1 MLWTRSHLWAPPDQG
16 TAVPSS
22 AISTS
27 PPAAGRSS
35 WPTATMLASARRI
48 KCSIVRV
55 LWIQQV
61 CISNKPP
68 QTPVWPA
75 LERRRALAVSR
86 APPGPPCGECF
97 LISLHTTDL
106 KFQALV
112 ETFFPPRQQ
121 LRVPSSSKLVS
132 GLKWGFRNR
141 GVGEIHPL
149 PSYKLICT
157 KEKSS
162 LTNADSQK
170 A

>member
-1 MLWTRSHLWAPPDQG
+1 MRGTPSAGPRAARVLCEWSWRLRSCSSPLILKRISRCALDTLTSLG
-16 TAVPSS
+16 TSGSGHGGALVGHIHVP
-22 AISTS
+22 
-27 PPAAGRSS
+27 AGRG
-35 WPTATMLASARRI
+35 PIVLADRHHVGQRPAHQVQH
-48 KCSIVRV
+48 VRV

-112 ETFFPPRQQ
+112 ETIFPPRQQ
-121 LRVPSSSKLVS
+121 LRVPSSC
-132 GLKWGFRNR
+132 
-141 GVGEIHPL
+141 P
-149 PSYKLICT
+149 
-157 KEKSS
+157 
-162 LTNADSQK
+162 D
-170 A
+170 

>member
-1 MLWTRSHLWAPPDQG
+1 MPGHARHTVRWAARRASAVRVELALALVQLAAHLEEDISLCFGHAHIFGHLRIRARRRPRRPYPPF
-16 TAVPSS
+16 
-22 AISTS
+22 

-35 WPTATMLASARRI
+35 WPTATMSASARRI

-121 LRVPSSSKLVS
+121 LRVPSSC
-132 GLKWGFRNR
+132 
-141 GVGEIHPL
+141 P
-149 PSYKLICT
+149 
-157 KEKSS
+157 
-162 LTNADSQK
+162 D
-170 A
+170 